1 LLKAFIS
8 VDMEGLP
15 HVVSYEHMT
24 YGRALYDEGRRI
36 MTDCVLAVVEELKKS
51 GVNQVIVADSHGPM
65 VSLIP
70 ERMPSAVSIVRG
82 TPRRSSMV
90 AGSKGCDFG
99 IFLGYH
105 AKAGSVKST
114 FDHTIAG
121 GTIARLSLNG
131 VQASEFLIC
140 SACLGDLDIPV
151 VMVAGDRSLV
161 DGDVR
166 KFAPWSVRVAMK
178 DSLNTTAA
186 ISPSMPDMVAQ
197 LKEGTSR
204 AVTEFNARK
213 MKPLRLKEPI
223 VVQIDF
229 VNSANANIA
238 SALPGSQRV
247 GGNGVRFKAK
257 DAWEAFAVTELLLYA
272 AIGAK

>member
-1 LLKAFIS
+1 LKAFIS

-36 MTDCVLAVVEELKKS
+36 MTDCVLAVVEELKRS
-51 GVNQVIVADSHGPM
+51 GVSHTVVADSHGPM

-70 ERMPSAVSIVRG
+70 DRMPPSVSIVRG
-82 TPRRSSMV
+82 TPRRCSMV
-90 AGSKGCDFG
+90 AGSQGCDFG
-99 IFLGYH
+99 IFIGYH
-105 AKAGSVKST
+105 TKAGSAKST

-131 VQASEFLIC
+131 VQASEFLL
-140 SACLGDLDIPV
+140 SAACLGDLDIPV

-161 DGDVR
+161 DGDVK
-166 KFAPWSVRVAMK
+166 KFAPWAVRVAMK
-178 DSLNTTAA
+178 DALNTTAA
-186 ISPSMPDMVAQ
+186 ISPSMPDILNQ
-197 LKEGTSR
+197 LKESTSTALADFR
-204 AVTEFNARK
+204 SHR
-213 MKPLRLKEPI
+213 MKAFRVKEPI
-223 VVQIDF
+223 KVQIDF

-247 GGNGVRFKAK
+247 GGNGVRFSAK